1 MDSNGTPLQYFCLEN
16 PVDGG
21 AWWAVVHGVARV
33 GRNWATSLSLS
44 CIREGNG
51 NPLQC
56 SCLENPRDG
65 EAWWAAICG
74 VAQSRTWLKRLS
86 SNLAVTWTV
95 PAGVCTYCRKT
106 VSKWVGYHHWF
117 WTLRNVINSVWNPRT
132 SPLNRGLEIHCILAI
147 KNSRKNTVLTPVIRQ
162 DRGTK
167 HLRSFCFSWKVGAYS
182 SVRSRQASA
191 SRCCRVALETFK
203 SLRVGGSFFPL
214 SLPLLY

>member
-95 PAGVCTYCRKT
+95 PAGVCTYCRTAKT
-106 VSKWVGYHHWF
+106 TEPLLSSSPTNKNLWVGRIGEKSFAELYTWLLQGRK
-117 WTLRNVINSVWNPRT
+117 TT
-132 SPLNRGLEIHCILAI
+132 S
-147 KNSRKNTVLTPVIRQ
+147 
-162 DRGTK
+162 
-167 HLRSFCFSWKVGAYS
+167 
-182 SVRSRQASA
+182 
-191 SRCCRVALETFK
+191 
-203 SLRVGGSFFPL
+203 
-214 SLPLLY
+214 LL